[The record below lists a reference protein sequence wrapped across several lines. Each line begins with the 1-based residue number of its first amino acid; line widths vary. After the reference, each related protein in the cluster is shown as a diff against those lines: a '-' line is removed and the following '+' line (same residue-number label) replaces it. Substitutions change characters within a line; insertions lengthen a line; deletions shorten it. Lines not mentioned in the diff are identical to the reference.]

1 VARDKQTPA
10 QWRDKRASK
19 SSYPGRV
26 RIIGGVWRSRLLNV
40 PGAEGLRPTPDRVRE
55 TLFNWLRPYLPG
67 ARCLDLFAGTG
78 ALCLEALSRG
88 AGSVVMVEKSDHA
101 VQALRR
107 NLERLG
113 ARDAEVIQADAVE
126 YLERLPE
133 AFDIVFIDPPFRSDL
148 IPRCSTLV
156 EERGWIRPGGLVYI
170 EAPSRMQALPIPSTW
185 ELIRSQKTGQVGYH
199 LVRKGVKSEG

>member
-1 VARDKQTPA
+1 M
-10 QWRDKRASK
+10 
-19 SSYPGRV
+19 
-26 RIIGGVWRSRLLNV
+26 RIIGGIWRSRLLHV
-40 PGAEGLRPTPDRVRE
+40 PEAEGLRPTPDRVRE

-88 AGSVVMVEKSDHA
+88 AGSVVMVEKSDLA

-113 ARDAEVIQADAVE
+113 AGDAEVIQTDAVE
-126 YLERLPE
+126 YLERSPE

-148 IPRCSTLV
+148 ISRCSALV

-170 EAPSRMQALPIPSTW
+170 EAPSRMQALPIPPTW
-185 ELIRSQKTGQVGYH
+185 ELIRSQKAGQVGYH
-199 LVRKGVKSEG
+199 LARKQ